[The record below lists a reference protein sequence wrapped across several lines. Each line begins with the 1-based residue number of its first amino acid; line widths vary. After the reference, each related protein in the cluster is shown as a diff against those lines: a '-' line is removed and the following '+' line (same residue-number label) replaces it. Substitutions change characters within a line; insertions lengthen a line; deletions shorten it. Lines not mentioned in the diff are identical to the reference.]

1 MQIRVKTEK
10 TFGREFLYVRTR
22 YVYDQTEAHRMRE
35 PAVSSNGETSTS
47 VDTLVGVGMVISAMA
62 AEMTADQ
69 LREAAKTLRG
79 LERQDE
85 SNSDFY
91 RNIAVSLEEYAAQ

>member
-1 MQIRVKTEK
+1 
-10 TFGREFLYVRTR
+10 
-22 YVYDQTEAHRMRE
+22 
-35 PAVSSNGETSTS
+35 
-47 VDTLVGVGMVISAMA
+47 MVISAMA